1 MNEKVKAVKALR
13 AAAQKSTED
22 VKLVPDTQASTEIV
36 WCAFQYGYTC
46 TRCTCFKNRKYQDQD
61 GLWRSK
67 MDLQDHQRL
76 IAIRAGIEFAHD
88 GNW

>member
-1 MNEKVKAVKALR
+1 MNEKIKAVKALR
-13 AAAQKSTED
+13 AAAKKSTENI
-22 VKLVPDTQASTEIV
+22 KLMPEASASTEIV

-46 TRCTCFKNRKYQDQD
+46 TRCSCFKNRNYKNQD
-61 GLWRSK
+61 GVWRSK

-76 IAIRAGIEFAHD
+76 IALRAGIELAHD